1 MATRWGRP
9 DGSSAAA
16 AQNQFNAFKTGF
28 FNGETMDQLGNSPFN
43 YFSTDQH
50 FSTPTY
56 AEWSF
61 EIEQPIGQKNVLV
74 ATYSG
79 NHGYNL
85 LVQSGFPN
93 AAALGGS
100 FAGLPSVQPDP
111 RFLAI
116 NELSNQGVS
125 NYNGLTIQYR
135 RAFSHGFQGQINYTW
150 SHALDDVSNGGSGL
164 QYNFTN
170 NTSGGLVNPNIRA
183 NYGDSD
189 YDIRHQ
195 VTGDF
200 VWDTPFKF
208 SNRGLNYLL
217 GNWTLSS
224 KLFVRTGIPENITD
238 SLLNNL
244 FEGTLVSSVINVPT
258 SLLATAVTDIPHYCG
273 SAAVN
278 GATPCLS
285 QSMFLPAGTEPGFGN
300 IGRNTL
306 FGTGYFNIDTSLYK
320 NIAITERFRFTIGA
334 SAYNLLNHAHFAD
347 PLSNVASGAVG
358 GIYGTVEEPTSAY
371 GAFQGSVVTGR
382 VMVLTAKF
390 RF

>member
-1 MATRWGRP
+1 
-9 DGSSAAA
+9 
-16 AQNQFNAFKTGF
+16 
-28 FNGETMDQLGNSPFN
+28 
-43 YFSTDQH
+43 
-50 FSTPTY
+50 
-56 AEWSF
+56 
-61 EIEQPIGQKNVLV
+61 
-74 ATYSG
+74 
-79 NHGYNL
+79 
-85 LVQSGFPN
+85 
-93 AAALGGS
+93 
-100 FAGLPSVQPDP
+100 
-111 RFLAI
+111 
-116 NELSNQGVS
+116 
-125 NYNGLTIQYR
+125 
-135 RAFSHGFQGQINYTW
+135 
-150 SHALDDVSNGGSGL
+150 
-164 QYNFTN
+164 
-170 NTSGGLVNPNIRA
+170 
-183 NYGDSD
+183 
-189 YDIRHQ
+189 
-195 VTGDF
+195 

-244 FEGTLVSSVINVPT
+244 FEGTLGSSVINVPT